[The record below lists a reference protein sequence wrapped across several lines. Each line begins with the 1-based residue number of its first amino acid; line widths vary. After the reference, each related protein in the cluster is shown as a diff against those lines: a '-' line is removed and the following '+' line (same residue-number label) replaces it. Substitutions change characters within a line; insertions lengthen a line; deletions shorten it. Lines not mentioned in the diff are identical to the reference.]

1 MKACLNEFTPSNT
14 LACPSQAKGVLME
27 AGVDLSEQV
36 KGVEAAMEEAKE
48 EMKAKDVEQTI
59 EVPGVWGYVLR
70 VSGLGSRVS
79 GL

>member
-1 MKACLNEFTPSNT
+1 
-14 LACPSQAKGVLME
+14 ME
-27 AGVDLSEQV
+27 AGVDHSEQV